1 MSDDAD
7 FDFRQN
13 LLFEVRKNGEL
24 NRAVMERMELMEQT
38 QQRLH
43 EARSEQF
50 HGMEKSIERLTD
62 FMFGMAE
69 TKTIVSQV
77 KKDFDEHIRDH
88 KWYGISN
95 ILKAVAGGG
104 GSVGVIH
111 FVSKHADRL
120 SEFLHKIGKATP
132 PQ

>member
-13 LLFEVRKNGEL
+13 LLYEVRKNGEL

-95 ILKAVAGGG
+95 ILKAVVGGG
-104 GSVGVIH
+104 GGVGVIH